1 MKTILIS
8 VFILILLAG
17 GIMLYRYSYVKRK
30 FRKQATQRYSI
41 VSPLI
46 QKLNSNQRI
55 TRSEVLIMVEDP
67 ALRHGVFRVLEA
79 YNRNDL
85 FPAEYFTREK
95 GAEGFLVNWLEFP
108 TELGRP
114 PDMIMLM
121 KIVTLEL
128 DLRIHYYVFK
138 FKTTAPRWASKF
150 GWMMGVCGPYNQ
162 SSLPFDVPE
171 RVFSRF
177 NPVGLLTPDAE
188 ATWVHESINVNFKK
202 AQ

>member
-1 MKTILIS
+1 MIIPIIWFIRDWYVQTGLQRLAAIKYDAMKEVLQK
-8 VFILILLAG
+8 LASSSNVSAPEVEA
-17 GIMLYRYSYVKRK
+17 IAMKPSLRIILYR
-30 FRKQATQRYSI
+30 A
-41 VSPLI
+41 
-46 QKLNSNQRI
+46 
-55 TRSEVLIMVEDP
+55 
-67 ALRHGVFRVLEA
+67 LEA
-79 YNRNDL
+79 FGHQEM
-85 FPAEYFTREK
+85 FPKDFYTEEK
-95 GAEGFLVNWLEFP
+95 GAESYLVNWLEFP

-128 DLRIHYYVFK
+128 DVRVHYYVFK
-138 FKTTAPRWASKF
+138 FKTTAPSWASKF

-188 ATWVHESINVNFKK
+188 VTWVHESINGNFKK
-202 AQ
+202 AP